1 MDRYEAIERASDQSG
16 MDSARDDILGLPIAN

>member
-16 MDSARDDILGLPIAN
+16 MDGTSDDILGLPIAD